1 MVAMAN
7 IFEMMLALIRANATR
22 AFREP
27 RPQRDSEHLK
37 WPGSSMGERRSDKPQ
52 TEVQIFLGSPSRI
65 MGMWSN
71 SATRRPFKPE
81 TAGSS
86 PVIPTRNRDEVQSG
100 RTPALGAGGRRFK
113 SCHPDHCNGAVVQRI
128 EYQTVDLVIGVRFP
142 VVPPVGTR
150 GLCRTRAHERNRG
163 RYSPIVLPC
172 KGEKT
177 FAGAQR
183 GVARSI
189 RHLSSK
195 QVLGSRT
202 ATPVL

>member
-1 MVAMAN
+1 MVAMAD
-7 IFEMMLALIRANATR
+7 MMSMILVFLRPAATR
-22 AFREP
+22 ALREP
-27 RPQRDSEHLK
+27 RPFRDSEQLK
-37 WPGSSMGERRSDKPQ
+37 WPGSSMEERRSDKPQ

-65 MGMWSN
+65 TGMWSN
-71 SATRRPFKPE
+71 GATRRPFKPE

-86 PVIPTRNRDEVQSG
+86 PVIPTRNRDEVQFG

-113 SCHPDHCNGAVVQRI
+113 SCHPDQSNGAVVQRI
-128 EYQTVDLVIGVRFP
+128 EFQTVDLEIGVQFP

-163 RYSPIVLPC
+163 RYSPLTHAC
-172 KGEKT
+172 RGEKT
-177 FAGAQR
+177 LAGAQR